1 MEILIALENIG
12 LGGMKRATTVVGNAL
27 STRHSVTYYSFSDT
41 EPFYDLEAPLII
53 GKTPRIL
60 DNDAQPF
67 ERFDQQIK
75 EFEAVASHFD
85 VVILAGGLLSSFAAR
100 LSLPNTKLIGWMH
113 NNVHTYQTQYY
124 AAMRQEFDAGLRALD
139 VIVALTESDLA
150 GFSEY
155 NTTVKIW
162 NPLTITP
169 NGHADL
175 KKHIIAFTARI
186 AIQHKGIDFAV
197 QLASKLPED
206 WKLAIAGSGLPEDML
221 VFKQLVATYQAT
233 DKIIYRGALKDDDL
247 RAHYQNASLFV
258 QTSRWEGLPLV
269 LVEAMSFGLPVA
281 AMRNT
286 GSAEV
291 LREGDYGILT
301 PNADVE
307 ALYTAI
313 EPILLDEKI
322 RQSYSDK
329 SLQRVEN
336 FKITPILSQWETL
349 FNQKFDN

>member
-1 MEILIALENIG
+1 MKILIALENIG

-27 STRHSVTYYSFSDT
+27 STRYDVTYYSFADMD
-41 EPFYDLEAPLII
+41 PFYDLAAPLII
-53 GKTPRIL
+53 GNTPRTL

-67 ERFDQQIK
+67 ERFDRQIK

-85 VVILAGGLLSSFAAR
+85 IVILAGGLLASFAAR
-100 LSLPNTKLIGWMH
+100 LSLPDTKLIGWMH

-124 AAMRQEFDAGLRALD
+124 AAMRQEFDDGLRALD
-139 VIVALTESDLA
+139 VIVALTESDLK
-150 GFSEY
+150 GFSVY
-155 NTTVKIW
+155 NKTVKIW
-162 NPLTITP
+162 NPLTIIP

-175 KKHIIAFTARI
+175 AKHVIAFTGRI

-206 WKLAIAGSGLPEDML
+206 WQLAIAGSGSPEDML
-221 VFKQLVATYQAT
+221 VFKELVATYHVA
-233 DKIIYRGALKDDDL
+233 DKIIYRGALKDNEL
-247 RAHYQNASLFV
+247 RAHYQNASLFI

-269 LVEAMSFGLPVA
+269 LAEAMSFGLPIA

-291 LREGDYGILT
+291 LAEGDYGVLT
-301 PNADVE
+301 PANDVA

-313 EPILLDEKI
+313 VPILLDEKV
-322 RQSYSDK
+322 RQAYSDK
-329 SLQRVEN
+329 SIQRVED
-336 FKITPILSQWETL
+336 FKMTPILSQWETV
-349 FNQKFDN
+349 FNRKFDN